1 MRKETILCDRCGED
15 ITDSWYRNHI
25 HLELN
30 YWHGGSMGDDEDRDY
45 HELDLCHDCARDLS
59 MFIKKWKKTKKMTME
74 DNNMENTEDRNNMIA
89 YKLAMELY
97 KGFFNTLME
106 AVENSIKNFDDAQ
119 LQCMK
124 KKPDELPEDNL
135 KRMMDMHY
143 YKGKADAFRELSER
157 IQKEY
162 DLSGQDLKNYL
173 ELGEKYS
180 NWPYFVYKTI
190 KETKNI
196 EVDRIFPDNDFRCR
210 RVYDKVMRMKGQIAN
225 LLEYYGCEGFRLGKL
240 YEKNML
246 KIKDVDDFEKNRLYN
261 ACVEA
266 FIPEDYRD
274 F

>member
-1 MRKETILCDRCGED
+1 
-15 ITDSWYRNHI
+15 
-25 HLELN
+25 
-30 YWHGGSMGDDEDRDY
+30 
-45 HELDLCHDCARDLS
+45 
-59 MFIKKWKKTKKMTME
+59 ME
-74 DNNMENTEDRNNMIA
+74 DNNMENMDIHNEMEA
-89 YKLAMELY
+89 YQLAMELY

-106 AVENSIKNFDDAQ
+106 AVENSIKNFNNAQ

-124 KKPDELPEDNL
+124 KKPDESQEDGL

-162 DLSGQDLKNYL
+162 DLAGQDLKNYL
-173 ELGEKYS
+173 DLTEKYS
-180 NWPYFVYKTI
+180 NWPEFVYKTI
-190 KETKNI
+190 KETKNV

-225 LLEYYGCEGFRLGKL
+225 LLECYGCEGFRLGKL

-246 KIKDVDDFEKNRLYN
+246 KIKDVEDFEKNRLFN

-266 FIPEDYRD
+266 FMPEDYRD

>member
-1 MRKETILCDRCGED
+1 
-15 ITDSWYRNHI
+15 
-25 HLELN
+25 
-30 YWHGGSMGDDEDRDY
+30 
-45 HELDLCHDCARDLS
+45 
-59 MFIKKWKKTKKMTME
+59 
-74 DNNMENTEDRNNMIA
+74 MENSNTQNEMIA

-106 AVENSIKNFDDAQ
+106 AVVASMGNFEMAATY
-119 LQCMK
+119 K
-124 KKPDELPEDNL
+124 KEGEDL
-135 KRMMDMHY
+135 VDRAYRSGY
-143 YKGKADAFRELSER
+143 YGGKLDAFRELADR

-162 DLSGQDLKNYL
+162 DLAGQDLKNYL

-180 NWPYFVYKTI
+180 NWPDFVYKTI

-210 RVYDKVMRMKGQIAN
+210 RVYDKVMRMKGQLAN
-225 LLEYYGCEGFRLGKL
+225 LLEYYACDGFRLGKL

-246 KIKDVDDFEKNRLYN
+246 KIKDVEDFEKNRLLN

-266 FIPEDYRD
+266 FMPEDYRD

>member
-1 MRKETILCDRCGED
+1 MNTQNE
-15 ITDSWYRNHI
+15 
-25 HLELN
+25 
-30 YWHGGSMGDDEDRDY
+30 
-45 HELDLCHDCARDLS
+45 
-59 MFIKKWKKTKKMTME
+59 ME
-74 DNNMENTEDRNNMIA
+74 A

-106 AVENSIKNFDDAQ
+106 AVENSIKNFDNAQ

-124 KKPDELPEDNL
+124 KKPDESQEDGL

-143 YKGKADAFRELSER
+143 YKGKADAFRELSGR

-162 DLSGQDLKNYL
+162 DLAGQDLKNYL
-173 ELGEKYS
+173 DLTEKYS
-180 NWPYFVYKTI
+180 NWPEFVYKTI

-196 EVDRIFPDNDFRCR
+196 EVDRIFPDKDFICR
-210 RVYDKVMRMKGQIAN
+210 RVYDKVMRMKRQIAS
-225 LLEYYGCEGFRLGKL
+225 LLECYGCEGFRLGKL

-246 KIKDVDDFEKNRLYN
+246 KIKDVEDFEKNRLFN

-266 FIPEDYRD
+266 FMPEDYRD